1 MIEVGEYVRTKDGK
15 ILKIDSFEK
24 DLRNIEVVCFTTGE
38 VYTREKLNEIIKKHS
53 KNISDLIEVGDYV
66 NGYRV
71 DKISINAETEERTL
85 LTLELNTL
93 LDIVRR
99 DIGYIES
106 VLTHEQFE
114 SMKYKVEE

>member
-1 MIEVGEYVRTKDGK
+1 M
-15 ILKIDSFEK
+15 
-24 DLRNIEVVCFTTGE
+24 N
-38 VYTREKLNEIIKKHS
+38 
-53 KNISDLIEVGDYV
+53 DLIEVGDYV

-71 DKISINAETEERTL
+71 DKISINTETEERTL

-114 SMKYKVEE
+114 AMKYKVEE